1 MRQAGRVTSLGAD
14 HGGDDRSRVTA
25 LLRSPPP
32 AVAIAW
38 VSRVMNGAVIEHC
51 EVLRGGSSSAM
62 HLLTVRHPDD
72 RIQRIVLRR
81 YVLPAEAHEPEV
93 AAREAAALL
102 LAEQI
107 QLPTPTLL
115 GSDRTGAEA
124 GVPTVLMSELY
135 GKPVWEP
142 RHRQRWCEELA
153 GALVAIH
160 DVALPTAGVVQAYAP
175 FQQSSYEPPAW
186 ARDTKV
192 WERAIAIAHEPT
204 IEAPVRFIHRDFHP
218 GNVLWSKSRITGVVD
233 WQHASIGPAVI
244 DVGHN
249 RLNLFFYDAALAE
262 LFTTTWERL
271 TGADYHP
278 WADIV
283 AIIGALD
290 QLRTQPPRQRARH
303 AIDTAV
309 ATAVASID
317 G

>member
-1 MRQAGRVTSLGAD
+1 M
-14 HGGDDRSRVTA
+14 
-25 LLRSPPP
+25 
-32 AVAIAW
+32 AW
-38 VSRVMNGAVIEHC
+38 ASRVMNGAAIDQC

-62 HLLTVRHPDD
+62 HLLTVRHRDD
-72 RIQRIVLRR
+72 RIERVVLRR
-81 YVLPAEAHEPEV
+81 YVLPAESHEPDV
-93 AAREAAALL
+93 AAREAAGLRV
-102 LAEQI
+102 AEQI
-107 QLPTPTLL
+107 EVLTPALL
-115 GSDRTGAEA
+115 ASDPTGAEA
-124 GVPTVLMSELY
+124 GVPALLMSHLD

-142 RHRQRWCEELA
+142 RHRQTWCKGLA
-153 GALVAIH
+153 EALVAIH

-186 ARDTKV
+186 ARDPTV
-192 WERAIAIAHEPT
+192 WERAIAISHKPT

-233 WQHASIGPAVI
+233 WQHASIGPAVV

-290 QLRTQPPRQRARH
+290 QLRTQPPCQRARH
-303 AIDTAV
+303 AIDAAV
-309 ATAVASID
+309 ATAVASI
-317 G
+317 GG